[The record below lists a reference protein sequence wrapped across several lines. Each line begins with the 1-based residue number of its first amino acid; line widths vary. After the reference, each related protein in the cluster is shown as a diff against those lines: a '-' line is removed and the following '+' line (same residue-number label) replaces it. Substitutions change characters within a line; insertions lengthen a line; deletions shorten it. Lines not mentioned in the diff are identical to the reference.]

1 MRELRGRN
9 ALVTGAAGGLGGFI
23 ARALAAEGVSLMLS
37 DLPEA
42 PPDDLIEEL
51 RGRGVSVEWVPA
63 DLSDR
68 AEAEGLVGRA
78 EETLGPLDI
87 LVNNAGLEFGGEF
100 EKVTPAQIDALLRVN
115 LLAPMIT
122 THTAIPRMR
131 ERGGGH
137 IVNIASLAG
146 KSVAPYL
153 ATYSGS
159 KHGVVGFTH
168 SLRAELGSEPVGFS
182 VICPGFIS
190 QVGMFGRLAGQPEPP
205 PGLRVLPPER
215 VGEAVVRAIRDNRAE
230 IVVASPAV
238 QPLIA
243 LSALA
248 PGIASRLGRNRRARE
263 FAEEFARA
271 REATPKTAAEVRAE
285 TLD

>member
-23 ARALAAEGVSLMLS
+23 ARALAAEGVSLVLS

-42 PPDDLIEEL
+42 PHDDLIEEL
-51 RGRGVSVEWVPA
+51 RGRGVTVEWVPA

-68 AEAEGLVGRA
+68 AEVEGLVGRA
-78 EETLGPLDI
+78 EEALGPLDI

-100 EKVTPAQIDALLRVN
+100 EKVAPAQIDALLRVN

-122 THTAIPRMR
+122 TPAAIPRMR

-146 KSVAPYL
+146 KSFAPYL

-182 VICPGFIS
+182 AICPAFIS
-190 QVGMFGRLAGQPEPP
+190 RVGMFGRLEGRPEPP
-205 PGLRVLPPER
+205 PGLRALPPEH
-215 VGEAVVRAIRDNRAE
+215 VGEAVVRAIRGNRAE
-230 IVVASPAV
+230 IVVASPAIR
-238 QPLIA
+238 PLIA

-248 PGIASRLGRNRRARE
+248 PRIAARLGRNRRARE
-263 FAEEFARA
+263 FAEDFKRA
-271 REATPKTAAEVRAE
+271 REATPKTPAEVRAE